1 MKKVHIT
8 TLGCFKNQVDSDVL
22 SGQLQNEDFE
32 IIENPDKADI
42 IIVNT
47 CGFIEDAKKESIDA
61 IFEAV
66 ELKKTSSN
74 KKVIVSGC
82 LSQRYKSE
90 LQNEIK
96 EIDEIFGTEDYKGI
110 LTALGKEEF
119 DANKLYKIRDLSTP
133 NHYAYLKISEGCN
146 HKCSF
151 CAIPLIRGKHKSR
164 TIEGILEEAEIL
176 AKKGVK
182 ELILVSQ
189 DTSYYGKDYYNQQKI
204 IDLLVKLAEKNLFK
218 WIRPLYWYPT
228 NFPFKYIEKMSEYPA
243 LIPYLDMPIQHI
255 STNVLKQMN
264 RAETTESIIKLYK
277 KIKKQQPEISL
288 RTTIILGHPGETESD
303 FELLKEFIEEVRF
316 NRLGTFVYS
325 DEEGTPAYDLQKKVE
340 QNIAIERMNI
350 IMDIQRDISK
360 ELNDNLINTT
370 QEVLIDSYDEHNNYY
385 IGRTF
390 RDAPE
395 IDNEVIVN
403 NKKFDTNLLG
413 NIASVKINDASEYEL
428 YGEIIN

>member
-22 SGQLQNEDFE
+22 SGQLQNKDFE
-32 IIENPDKADI
+32 IIENPDDADI

-66 ELKKTSSN
+66 ELKKTNSN

-96 EIDEIFGTEDYKGI
+96 EIDGIFGTEDYKGI
-110 LTALGKEEF
+110 LSALGKEEF
-119 DANKLYKIRDLSTP
+119 DANNLYKIRDLSTP

-164 TIEGILEEAEIL
+164 SIEEILEEAEIL

-204 IDLLVKLAEKNLFK
+204 VDLLVKLAEKNLFK

-264 RAETTESIIKLYK
+264 RAETTESIKKLYK
-277 KIKKQQPEISL
+277 NIRKQQPNISL

-303 FELLKEFIEEVRF
+303 FKMLKEFIKEVRF

-325 DEEGTPAYDLQKKVE
+325 DEEGTQAYDLQNKVE
-340 QNIAIERMNI
+340 QKVAIERMNI
-350 IMDIQRDISK
+350 IMDIQRDISR
-360 ELNDNLINTT
+360 ELNDSLISTT
-370 QEVLIDSYDEHNNYY
+370 QNVLIDSYDEQNNYY

-395 IDNEVIVN
+395 IDNEVIIN
-403 NKKFDTNLLG
+403 NEKFDINLLG
-413 NIASVKINDASEYEL
+413 NIASVKISDASEYEL